1 MIGKEHNDLDTECRS
16 SERTCVVTR
25 AVMPVDAL
33 VRFVAGPEGTVV
45 PDLRHR
51 LPGRGVWV
59 TAEREAVETAV
70 KKRLLARAFE
80 GDVKVDPELP
90 ALVDRL
96 LFAAAAAALAMARKG
111 GAVVGGFSKV
121 EAALA
126 GEPVVA
132 LIHAAEAADDGISK
146 LAGAARRR
154 GFGGLETIR
163 CFDAEQLGL
172 AFGGANVIH
181 AAVLAGPAGV
191 NLLARVGALSRYRSG
206 HSSRTGGGDRTF
218 DASTELNALS
228 LGTVGTP

>member
-1 MIGKEHNDLDTECRS
+1 
-16 SERTCVVTR
+16 
-25 AVMPVDAL
+25 MPVDAL
-33 VRFVAGPEGTVV
+33 VRFVADPDGSVV

-59 TAEREAVETAV
+59 TAEREAVEIAV
-70 KKRLLARAFE
+70 KKRLLARAFDGE
-80 GDVKVDPELP
+80 VKVDPDLP
-90 ALVDRL
+90 ATVDRL
-96 LFAAAAAALAMARKG
+96 LFAAAVAAVAMARKA
-111 GAVVGGFSKV
+111 GAVVAGFSKV

-132 LIHAAEAADDGISK
+132 LIHAAEAADDGIAK
-146 LAGAARRR
+146 LAAAARRR
-154 GFGGLETIR
+154 GFAGLETIR

-181 AAVLAGPAGV
+181 AAVLAGPAGT

-206 HSSRTGGGDRTF
+206 HSSRTGGGDRIF

>member
-1 MIGKEHNDLDTECRS
+1 M
-16 SERTCVVTR
+16 VTR

-33 VRFVAGPEGTVV
+33 VRFVAGPDGSVV

-70 KKRLLARAFE
+70 KKRLLARAFD
-80 GDVKVDPELP
+80 GDVKVDPDLP
-90 ALVDRL
+90 ALVERL
-96 LFAAAAAALAMARKG
+96 LFAAAAAALAMARKA

-132 LIHAAEAADDGISK
+132 VIHAAEAADDGISK
-146 LAGAARRR
+146 LAGTARRR
-154 GFGGLETIR
+154 GLSNLETIR

-172 AFGGANVIH
+172 AFGGSNVIH

-206 HSSRTGGGDRTF
+206 HSSRTGGGDRNF